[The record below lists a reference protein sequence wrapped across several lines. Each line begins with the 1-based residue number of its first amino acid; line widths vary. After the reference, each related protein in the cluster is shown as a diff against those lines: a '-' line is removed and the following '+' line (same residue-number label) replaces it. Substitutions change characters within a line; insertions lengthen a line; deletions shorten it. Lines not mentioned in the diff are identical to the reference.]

1 MNWAK
6 KGMIA
11 VITTALGA
19 SSLAYSAAAADDPSG
34 VRITG
39 QAYVGDAGTMVKSF
53 DIEVSDPA
61 RYADLKASDFDITG
75 NYDGYPLNAKGEVVQ
90 DNYAN
95 DELNVSMQGQSIHL
109 DFKPFLYKG
118 GSIEKFAVTNHK
130 FPELSFAA
138 DRVSQLSIRTVD
150 DFKPG
155 VLTASDGESLPYR
168 LKLSSSDG
176 PRPLVV
182 WLHGG
187 GEVGT
192 DNIKQ
197 LTENRGAT
205 TWTESGKDT
214 SVLAVHYPQNYDWAI
229 YDKPDQLAK
238 MQQYFTMQEQFIQQL
253 IADGKVDPNRIY
265 VAGVSSGG
273 GGAFR
278 FLMQYPDL
286 FAGAIVIAA
295 KDTVADYKGSVDA
308 FKTALQSLVHTPI
321 WIVHAENDPITDSR
335 TSKLAYQ
342 ALTELGSTQVKETL
356 YSDVFMDSQ
365 RFYGAMKHWSWVPA
379 FNDQSIIDWLFAQHK
394 AGGTT
399 PVGSS
404 NTPAGDS
411 SSTPINSTPIT
422 RAELAAL
429 IYTAMGDTTPA
440 SASARYT
447 DIANIPQKEAI
458 QAVTAAGLMRGV
470 GKEQFAPDAA
480 VTRAQL
486 AVIAAAWLKQT
497 EPGQQPASTIA
508 GYTDVP
514 SQHWAYT
521 ATLAVK
527 SLNILPSTSDKL
539 EPAKTVSTAE
549 ATQLIAALTAYAT
562 NIGKQ

>member
-1 MNWAK
+1 MNWVK
-6 KGMIA
+6 KGIVAAIA
-11 VITTALGA
+11 AALGA
-19 SSLAYSAAAADDPSG
+19 SSFAYPAVAADDAAK
-34 VRITG
+34 VHITG
-39 QAYVGDAGTMVKSF
+39 QAHVGDAGTMVTSF

-61 RYADLKASDFDITG
+61 HYRDLTAGDFDITG
-75 NYDGYPLNAKGEVVQ
+75 NYDGYPLNVKGEVVQ
-90 DNYAN
+90 NNYAD
-95 DELNVSMQGQSIHL
+95 DELNVSMQGQLIHL
-109 DFKPFLYKG
+109 NFRPFLYKG
-118 GSIEKFAVTNHK
+118 GSIEKFAVKNSR
-130 FPELSFAA
+130 FPELSFTA
-138 DRVSQLSIRTVD
+138 DDVSQLSIQTVD

-155 VLTASDGESLPYR
+155 VITSSDGESLPYR
-168 LKLSSSDG
+168 LKLSSSAG

-197 LTENRGAT
+197 LTENRGST

-238 MQQYFTMQEQFIQQL
+238 MQQYFTMQQQFIQQL

-295 KDTVADYKGSVDA
+295 KDTIADYKGSVDA
-308 FKTALQSLVHTPI
+308 FKTALKSLVHTPI

-356 YSDVFMDSQ
+356 YSDAFMDSQ

-379 FNDQSIIDWLFAQHK
+379 FHDQSMMDWLFAQHK
-394 AGGTT
+394 TGDTT
-399 PVGSS
+399 AADSS
-404 NTPAGDS
+404 NTPAGNS
-411 SSTPINSTPIT
+411 SNTPITSTPIT

-429 IYTAMGDTTPA
+429 LRAAMNDTTLVSTA
-440 SASARYT
+440 ATRYT
-447 DIANIPQKEAI
+447 DIANVPQKDAI
-458 QAVTAAGLMRGV
+458 QAVTAAGWMRGV
-470 GKEQFAPDAA
+470 GKKQFAPNAA

-486 AVIAAAWLKQT
+486 AVIVAAWLKQVD
-497 EPGQQPASTIA
+497 PSQQVATT

-514 SQHWAYT
+514 PQHWAYT

-527 SLNILPSTSDKL
+527 PLSILPGTSEKL
-539 EPAKTVSTAE
+539 EPVKTVSTAE
-549 ATQLIAALTAYAT
+549 ATQLITALTTYA
-562 NIGKQ
+562 NNMNKQ